1 MFDTYPSNRNIIRIV
16 GIMLLNLV
24 LWTLFSLALAW
35 PVKLLWN
42 WLMPVIFSLPAISFW
57 QAAGMM
63 LLVNILFRWNVSV
76 GSSEFTHISNPPSL
90 NEMEIP

>member
-63 LLVNILFRWNVSV
+63 LLVNILFRWEVSIKTK
-76 GSSEFTHISNPPSL
+76 EP
-90 NEMEIP
+90 

>member
-1 MFDTYPSNRNIIRIV
+1 MFDTYPSNRIIIRIV

-76 GSSEFTHISNPPSL
+76 SSSEYKQ
-90 NEMEIP
+90 

>member
-1 MFDTYPSNRNIIRIV
+1 MFDTYPSNRNIIWILGV
-16 GIMLLNLV
+16 MLLNLV

-42 WLMPVIFSLPAISFW
+42 WLMPLIFGLPAISFW

-63 LLVNILFRWNVSV
+63 LLVNILFRWEVSIK
-76 GSSEFTHISNPPSL
+76 T
-90 NEMEIP
+90 NEP

>member
-42 WLMPVIFSLPAISFW
+42 WLMPLIFGLPAISFW

-63 LLVNILFRWNVSV
+63 LLVNILFRWEVSIK
-76 GSSEFTHISNPPSL
+76 T
-90 NEMEIP
+90 NEP

>member
-42 WLMPVIFSLPAISFW
+42 WLMPLIFGLPAISFW

-63 LLVNILFRWNVSV
+63 LLVNILFRWEVSIKTK
-76 GSSEFTHISNPPSL
+76 EP
-90 NEMEIP
+90 

>member
-1 MFDTYPSNRNIIRIV
+1 MFDTYPSNRNIIRILGV
-16 GIMLLNLV
+16 MLLNLV

-42 WLMPVIFSLPAISFW
+42 WLMPLIFGLPAISFW

-76 GSSEFTHISNPPSL
+76 GSSEFTHI
-90 NEMEIP
+90 

>member
-42 WLMPVIFSLPAISFW
+42 WLMPLIFGLPAISFW

-76 GSSEFTHISNPPSL
+76 SS
-90 NEMEIP
+90 NEYKQ

>member
-1 MFDTYPSNRNIIRIV
+1 MFDTYPSNRNIIRILGV
-16 GIMLLNLV
+16 MLLNLV

-42 WLMPVIFSLPAISFW
+42 WLMPLIFGLPAISFW

-90 NEMEIP
+90 NEMQIP

>member
-1 MFDTYPSNRNIIRIV
+1 MFDTYPSNRNIIRILGV
-16 GIMLLNLV
+16 MLLNLV

-42 WLMPVIFSLPAISFW
+42 WLMPLIFGLPAISFW

-63 LLVNILFRWNVSV
+63 LLVNILFRWEVSIKTK
-76 GSSEFTHISNPPSL
+76 EP
-90 NEMEIP
+90 

>member
-1 MFDTYPSNRNIIRIV
+1 MFDTYSSNCNIIRIL

-42 WLMPVIFSLPAISFW
+42 WLMLVIFCLPAISFW

-63 LLVNILFRWNVSV
+63 LLVNILFRWEISV
-76 GSSEFTHISNPPSL
+76 KT
-90 NEMEIP
+90 NEP